1 MKISIS
7 SNGHSNLYL
16 IIFCTI
22 LQRSRTDSEYEQKLL
37 QTKTD
42 LERGFA
48 RKIDVLNG
56 KIKQMESDQ
65 ILQRQRDVNHLME
78 MEAERNSLKIENE
91 KLKCKIRTLEK
102 ELQSQEVSTSTKDQ
116 INDLTDYIVSI

>member
-1 MKISIS
+1 MKIPIS